1 MFRFHILGDL
11 GICSLKMEPQM
22 KNGLY
27 CSRIDYEIINST
39 KLHPTQQDTT
49 TMAAEEV
56 RVDKWINRNGN
67 LIV

>member
-1 MFRFHILGDL
+1 
-11 GICSLKMEPQM
+11 M

-39 KLHPTQQDTT
+39 KLHPTEQDTT

-67 LIV
+67 SIVE

>member
-1 MFRFHILGDL
+1 ML
-11 GICSLKMEPQM
+11 S
-22 KNGLY
+22 KNGTPDEEWIY

-39 KLHPTQQDTT
+39 KLHPTEQDTT

-56 RVDKWINRNGN
+56 RVDKWIDRNGN